1 MPSKSKR
8 KKKYAGPR
16 RPLAPAVSSTP
27 AVNAPT
33 SEPVSTFTSKE
44 AAARTRPAASR
55 TPAASPP
62 TPTNM
67 GREVRTIAV
76 MAVLAVVVIVVLSLV
91 LR

>member
-1 MPSKSKR
+1 MPPKSKR

-16 RPLAPAVSSTP
+16 RPLAPTVASTQAVDAP
-27 AVNAPT
+27 APQPASAPMPK
-33 SEPVSTFTSKE
+33 EPQ
-44 AAARTRPAASR
+44 ARTRPVASR
-55 TPAASPP
+55 AAGATPPA
-62 TPTNM
+62 PTNM